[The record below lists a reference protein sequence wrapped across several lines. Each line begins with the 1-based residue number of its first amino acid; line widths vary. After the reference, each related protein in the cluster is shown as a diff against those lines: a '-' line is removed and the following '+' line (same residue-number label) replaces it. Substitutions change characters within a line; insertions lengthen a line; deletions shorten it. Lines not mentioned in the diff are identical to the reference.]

1 MDLLKIRWINRV
13 FHSRWFPLVP
23 QLAMLAAFGL
33 LVAGGIGVST
43 DDMAFAK
50 VLRNTN
56 LANLV
61 VWSYWWPL
69 IIVAAVLLGR
79 VWCMVC
85 PMELVSYLASRVGLR
100 RKVPDWFDSGWL
112 ITVFYALV
120 LIVGIHGLAMH
131 RVPRRMAFYLLMP
144 PWDGGAASGTGDGG
158 RADL

>member
-1 MDLLKIRWINRV
+1 MDLLKIRRINGL

-23 QLAMLAAFGL
+23 QIVMLTAFGL

-69 IIVAAVLLGR
+69 VIAGAVLSGR

-85 PMELVSYLASRVGLR
+85 PMELVTSLASRLGLR
-100 RKVPDWFDSGWL
+100 RKSILRAG
-112 ITVFYALV
+112 LV
-120 LIVGIHGLAMH
+120 G
-131 RVPRRMAFYLLMP
+131 
-144 PWDGGAASGTGDGG
+144 
-158 RADL
+158 